1 MLITYNFV
9 AGKRMSALIG
19 WARVST
25 VDQSLESQ
33 VEQLKAAGCLKI
45 FEGKR
50 SGAGIDNE
58 SALKQLIDYVRDGD
72 TVIVTK
78 LDRLGR
84 SLRQV
89 LQTIEALRAKGAEL
103 RALDQPIDTSKQD
116 AFSNAM
122 LQLLGVFAEMERTFI
137 VERTQAGREA
147 SGKKGGR
154 PNKLGEETRATIRKL
169 YDSGNGLSKNKLSQ
183 KYGVSRLTIKRIV
196 EDVS

>member
-1 MLITYNFV
+1 
-9 AGKRMSALIG
+9 MSALIG

-25 VDQSLESQ
+25 VDQSLDNQ
-33 VEQLKAAGCLKI
+33 IEQLQQTGCIKV
-45 FEGKR
+45 FSNKH
-50 SGAGIDNE
+50 SGAGAKNAE
-58 SALKQLIDYVRDGD
+58 ALKQLVDYVREGD
-72 TVIVTK
+72 TVVVTK

-89 LQTIEALRAKGAEL
+89 LQTIEAIRDKGAEL
-103 RALDQPIDTSKQD
+103 RALEQPVDTSKQD

-147 SGKKGGR
+147 TGRKGGR
-154 PNKLGEETRATIRKL
+154 PLKLSEDVRAKIVAEFGK
-169 YDSGNGLSKNKLSQ
+169 GASKNALSQ

-196 EDVS
+196 EA